1 MKESDILNFDK
12 EFEII
17 SNHFNNGS
25 YETALKKA
33 LLLSKEFPER
43 EKLFNVLGVTY
54 KKIGNF
60 DLAVKNLK
68 KAIDLNPSFF
78 IAMYNIGNIYSENN
92 KKEKAIEWYQKAIE
106 INPSYSMAF
115 NNSAMA
121 YRNLNQPDIAME
133 YILKAINADKKNYNA
148 LSNIATLH
156 SDKANYEE
164 AISYYIR
171 SIKINSR
178 QPLIW
183 ENLANVMSVIPIKE
197 YDAQKAEIF
206 IVLLEKKNLIQP
218 RKVILNIID
227 LIKLDPQFAT
237 LAMIIKNDS
246 SNKNLKKIFE
256 IINNMPLFL
265 KILKYY
271 IIPDIEIE
279 NILTNLR
286 KKILMHSSTDLEQEI
301 IINFQKSLAFNCFIN
316 EYILTETKDETKKI
330 NILEKE
336 INNIFQLKK
345 IPELSK
351 ILSLLS
357 YRDLKKYKW
366 FPFLKK
372 KFDIQDIYKAHI
384 EDFYEEKEI
393 KSKILSIN
401 KIQNYTSLKVKDQ
414 YENNP
419 YPRWVTTRI
428 NKIPLSIENLI
439 RDLSLDIIE
448 DYPQSF
454 LKPLIL
460 IAGCGTGQHSIG
472 VATRIKDSKIEA
484 IDLSFSSL
492 SYAIRKTKELK
503 VKNIKYFQAD
513 ILELGEFRN
522 KYDIIESVGVLHH
535 MEDPM
540 KGWETLVKC
549 LRPKGL
555 MKIGVYSKFA
565 REKIILFKKNFVNKE
580 LSGTKSEI
588 IEYRKK
594 ILQSNN
600 LELFNI
606 SQSTDFYTTSSFRDL
621 LLHSKEH
628 QFTLIQIKKSLLNLG
643 LKFCGFEIPDKNIIK
658 KFKKIYPE
666 RKDFYNLEIWHDFE
680 KENKTIFSGMYQF
693 WVQKI

>member
-1 MKESDILNFDK
+1 MKKTEILNFDK
-12 EFEII
+12 KFESFI
-17 SNHFNNGS
+17 NDFNNGL
-25 YETALKKA
+25 YETVLEKG
-33 LLLSKEFPER
+33 LLLCKEFPER
-43 EKLFNVLGVTY
+43 SELFNVLGVTY

-78 IAMYNIGNIYSENN
+78 IAMYNLGNLFNENN
-92 KKEKAIEWYQKAIE
+92 KKEKAIELYQKVIE
-106 INPSYSMAF
+106 VNPSYSMAF
-115 NNSAMA
+115 NNCAMA
-121 YRNLNQPDIAME
+121 YRDLNQPDMAME
-133 YILKAINADKKNYNA
+133 CLLNAINADKKNYPA
-148 LSNIATLH
+148 LSNIGILH
-156 SDKANYEE
+156 IEKANYEE
-164 AISYYIR
+164 AVSFFIR

-178 QPLIW
+178 QPYIW

-197 YDAQKAEIF
+197 YDAQKVEIF

-218 RKVILNIID
+218 RKVIFNIIN

-237 LAMIIKNDS
+237 LAMIIKNDFN
-246 SNKNLKKIFE
+246 NKNLKKIFE

-279 NILTNLR
+279 NILTKLR
-286 KKILMHSSTDLEQEI
+286 KKILMHSSAGLEQEI

-330 NILEKE
+330 SILEKE

-345 IPELSK
+345 IPELSN

-366 FPFLKK
+366 FSFLKK
-372 KFDIQDIYKAHI
+372 NFDIQDIYKAHI

-401 KIQNYTSLKVKDQ
+401 KIKNYTSLKVKDQ

-428 NKIPLSIENLI
+428 NKTPLSLESLI
-439 RDLSLDIIE
+439 RDLRLDIIN

-460 IAGCGTGQHSIG
+460 VAGCGTGQHSIG
-472 VATRIKDSKIEA
+472 VANRIENSKIEA

-503 VKNIKYFQAD
+503 IKNIKYFQAD
-513 ILELGEFRN
+513 ILELAEFKN

-535 MEDPM
+535 MENPM
-540 KGWETLVKC
+540 EGWKTLVKC

-555 MKIGVYSKFA
+555 MKIGLYSKFA
-565 REKIILFKKNFVNKE
+565 REKISFFKKNFVNKE
-580 LSGTKSEI
+580 LLGTKSEI

-600 LELFNI
+600 PELFNI

-621 LLHSKEH
+621 LLHTQEH
-628 QFTLIQIKKSLLNLG
+628 QFTLIHIKKSLFDLG
-643 LKFCGFEIPDKNIIK
+643 LKFCGFEIVDKNIIK
-658 KFKKIYPE
+658 EFEKIYPE
-666 RKDFYNLEIWHDFE
+666 KKDFYNLEIWHNFE
-680 KENKTIFSGMYQF
+680 KENKDIFAGMYQF

>member
-1 MKESDILNFDK
+1 MKKTEILNFDK
-12 EFEII
+12 KFESFI
-17 SNHFNNGS
+17 NDFNNGS
-25 YETALKKA
+25 YETVLEKG
-33 LLLSKEFPER
+33 LLLCKEFPER
-43 EKLFNVLGVTY
+43 SDLFNVLGVTY

-60 DLAVKNLK
+60 NLAVKNLK

-78 IAMYNIGNIYSENN
+78 IAMYNLGNLFNENN
-92 KKEKAIEWYQKAIE
+92 KKEKAIELYQKVIE
-106 INPSYSMAF
+106 VNPSYSMAF
-115 NNSAMA
+115 NNCAMA
-121 YRNLNQPDIAME
+121 YRDLNQPDMAME
-133 YILKAINADKKNYNA
+133 CLLNAINADKKNYHA
-148 LSNIATLH
+148 LSNIGILH
-156 SDKANYEE
+156 IEKANYEE
-164 AISYYIR
+164 AVSFFIR

-178 QPLIW
+178 QPYIW

-197 YDAQKAEIF
+197 YDAQKVEIF

-218 RKVILNIID
+218 RKVVFNIIN

-237 LAMIIKNDS
+237 LAMIIKNDFN
-246 SNKNLKKIFE
+246 NKNLKKIFE

-279 NILTNLR
+279 NILTKLR
-286 KKILMHSSTDLEQEI
+286 KKILMHSSADLEQEI

-330 NILEKE
+330 SILEKE
-336 INNIFQLKK
+336 INNIFQSKK
-345 IPELSK
+345 IPELSN

-366 FPFLKK
+366 FSFLKK
-372 KFDIQDIYKAHI
+372 NFDIQDIYKAHI

-401 KIQNYTSLKVKDQ
+401 KIKNYTSLKVKDQ

-428 NKIPLSIENLI
+428 NKTPLSLESLI
-439 RDLSLDIIE
+439 RDLRLDII
-448 DYPQSF
+448 DDLPQSF

-460 IAGCGTGQHSIG
+460 VAGCGTGQHSIG
-472 VATRIKDSKIEA
+472 VANRIENSKIEA

-492 SYAIRKTKELK
+492 SYAIRKTKELEI
-503 VKNIKYFQAD
+503 KNIKYFQAD
-513 ILELGEFRN
+513 ILELAEFKN

-535 MEDPM
+535 MENPM
-540 KGWETLVKC
+540 EGWKTLVKC

-555 MKIGVYSKFA
+555 MKIGLYSKFA
-565 REKIILFKKNFVNKE
+565 REKISFFKKNFVNKE
-580 LSGTKSEI
+580 LLGTKSEI

-600 LELFNI
+600 PELFNI
-606 SQSTDFYTTSSFRDL
+606 SQSSDFYTTSSFRDL
-621 LLHSKEH
+621 LLHTQEH
-628 QFTLIQIKKSLLNLG
+628 QFTLIHIKKSLFDLG
-643 LKFCGFEIPDKNIIK
+643 LKFCGFEIADKNIIK
-658 KFKKIYPE
+658 EFEKIYPE
-666 RKDFYNLEIWHDFE
+666 REDFYNLEIWHNFE
-680 KENKTIFSGMYQF
+680 KENKDIFSGMYQF